1 MAPKTVVKDKNLR
14 KTPYHPSETVKAAPG
29 TFLPTNEIK
38 INPNNWMAKL
48 QGTQDPTST
57 IGRLQAFFLG
67 CPLYGALTLNP

>member
-29 TFLPTNEIK
+29 TFLPANEIK

-48 QGTQDPTST
+48 
-57 IGRLQAFFLG
+57 
-67 CPLYGALTLNP
+67 